1 MNEQVLKSG
10 VEERELLQAKLDDTD
25 SKLVAAELGKSQA
38 VSEASSYQE
47 TLQLQFTDQVTQY
60 KVGTEGWDVIC

>member
-1 MNEQVLKSG
+1 MNYQVLKSG

-25 SKLVAAELGKSQA
+25 GKLVTAKLGKSQA

-47 TLQLQFTDQVTQY
+47 TLQLQFTD
-60 KVGTEGWDVIC
+60 